1 MTVAEDE
8 RPWQAHAE
16 LLSQSESC
24 IAYTAWTKLLL
35 LLFLV
40 IICEDQKQIVEFHI
54 KIVYGED
61 SVARWS

>member
-1 MTVAEDE
+1 MTAAEDE

-35 LLFLV
+35 FLV
-40 IICEDQKQIVEFHI
+40 IICEDQKQIVEFYI